1 MKDNYQKYLA
11 AGIGVAIFLFLA
23 WYFSWIVTYLVVA
36 SVLSLILKPLK
47 KQLERLHLGPVRIP
61 NWLNALIC
69 ILIFYALLVTFI
81 SSFIPLVVQ
90 EAYALSN
97 IDTTKVIQNFEE
109 PLKYIENLLAKFR
122 ISSNPSQ
129 LMLKYLN
136 EKANQFLNIG
146 NLQSLF
152 SYFVGFTGNFF
163 VTLFSITFITFFFVK
178 DDKLP
183 KQIILGVVPQRHT
196 RRTHRVL
203 VQAEQLLTRYFIG
216 LIFQISG
223 ITVVAYIGLTIIG
236 IKNALL
242 IGFFAGVVN
251 IIPYLGPIIGAL
263 FGTFVAISTNL
274 EIQAA
279 NELLTVIF
287 KVFIVFG
294 VVQVTDNMLFQPIIF
309 SSSVK
314 AHPLEVF
321 LIVLVGG
328 RLGGILGMV
337 AAIPTYTFVRI
348 VAKEFLNEFEV
359 VKRLTYKL

>member
-1 MKDNYQKYLA
+1 MQLNYQKYLV
-11 AGIGVAIFLFLA
+11 AGLAIALFIFLA
-23 WYFSWIVTYLVVA
+23 WYFSWIVTYLVVS
-36 SVLSLILKPLK
+36 SVFALILKPLK
-47 KQLERLHLGPVRIP
+47 KQIERIHIGPVRLP
-61 NWLNALIC
+61 NWLNALLC
-69 ILIFYALLVTFI
+69 ILIFYALLITFI
-81 SSFIPLVVQ
+81 SSFIPLLVQ
-90 EAYALSN
+90 EAYTLSN

-109 PLKYIENLLAKFR
+109 PLNYLEDLLKKLRIE
-122 ISSNPSQ
+122 SNPSQ
-129 LMLKYLN
+129 LMLQYLN
-136 EKANQFLNIG
+136 KRAEQLLDIG
-146 NLQSLF
+146 NLQSIF

-183 KQIILGVVPQRHT
+183 KQILLGFVPQRYT
-196 RRTHRVL
+196 RRSHRVL
-203 VQAEQLLTRYFIG
+203 VQAEHLLTRYFIG
-216 LIFQISG
+216 LILQISG
-223 ITVVAYIGLTIIG
+223 ITLVAYLGLTIVG

-274 EIQAA
+274 ELQTAS
-279 NELLTVIF
+279 ELVSVIF
-287 KVFIVFG
+287 QVFVVFG
-294 VVQVTDNMLFQPIIF
+294 FVQLIDNMVFQPLIF

-321 LIVLVGG
+321 IIVLVGG
-328 RLGGILGMV
+328 RLGGVLGMV
-337 AAIPTYTFVRI
+337 AAIPTYTFIRI

>member
-1 MKDNYQKYLA
+1 
-11 AGIGVAIFLFLA
+11 
-23 WYFSWIVTYLVVA
+23 
-36 SVLSLILKPLK
+36 
-47 KQLERLHLGPVRIP
+47 
-61 NWLNALIC
+61 
-69 ILIFYALLVTFI
+69 
-81 SSFIPLVVQ
+81 
-90 EAYALSN
+90 
-97 IDTTKVIQNFEE
+97 
-109 PLKYIENLLAKFR
+109 
-122 ISSNPSQ
+122 
-129 LMLKYLN
+129 LN
-136 EKANQFLNIG
+136 EKSDQLLDIG

-163 VTLFSITFITFFFVK
+163 ITLFSITFITFFFVK

-183 KQIILGVVPQRHT
+183 KQIILGIVPDRYT
-196 RRTHRVL
+196 RRAHRVL
-203 VQAEQLLTRYFIG
+203 VQAELLLTRYFIG
-216 LIFQISG
+216 LILQISS
-223 ITVVAYIGLTIIG
+223 ITLVAYIGLTIIG

-274 EIQAA
+274 ELQTA
-279 NELLTVIF
+279 NELLSVIF
-287 KVFIVFG
+287 QVFLVFG
-294 VVQVTDNMLFQPIIF
+294 VVQMMDNMVFQPLIF

-321 LIVLVGG
+321 IIVLVGG

-337 AAIPTYTFVRI
+337 AAIPTYTFIRI

>member
-1 MKDNYQKYLA
+1 MDQSYQKYLA
-11 AGIGVAIFLFLA
+11 AGLVIILLISLS
-23 WYFSWIVTYLVVA
+23 WYFSWIVTYLVVS

-47 KQLERLHLGPVRIP
+47 KQLGRLHIGPLRLPDWV
-61 NWLNALIC
+61 NSLIC
-69 ILIFYALLVTFI
+69 ITIFYGLLVTFV
-81 SSFIPLVVQ
+81 SSFVPLVLQ
-90 EAYALSN
+90 EAYALSKV
-97 IDTTKVIQNFEE
+97 DTNKVIQNFEE
-109 PLKYIENLLAKFR
+109 PLKYLEDLLSEFR

-129 LMLKYLN
+129 LLLGYLN
-136 EKANQFLNIG
+136 EKVDQILNIG
-146 NLQSLF
+146 NLQSVF

-183 KQIILGVVPQRHT
+183 KQIILGAVPEQYT
-196 RRTHRVL
+196 RRVHRIL
-203 VQAEQLLTRYFIG
+203 VQAERLLTRYFIG

-223 ITVVAYIGLTIIG
+223 ITLVAYIGLTIIG

-242 IGFFAGVVN
+242 IGFFAGVIN

-274 EIQAA
+274 EMQTA
-279 NELLTVIF
+279 NELLSV
-287 KVFIVFG
+287 VFQVFLVFG
-294 VVQVTDNMLFQPIIF
+294 GVQVTDNMLFQPLIF

-337 AAIPTYTFVRI
+337 AAIPTYTFIRI